1 MSCGR
6 LTLAGDAELEAL
18 VLRVA
23 VGRYPEGAAA
33 EGGAVVAVGARMVR
47 ACSAPQLLLYTHLV
61 AFSGTCKTNCS
72 LKAPWTR
79 YHTII

>member
-1 MSCGR
+1 M
-6 LTLAGDAELEAL
+6 LAGGAELEAL

-47 ACSAPQLLLYTHLV
+47 ARSATQLLLYTHLV
-61 AFSGTCKTNCS
+61 AFSGTCTPCKNKLQFEGALDTVTM
-72 LKAPWTR
+72 P
-79 YHTII
+79 